1 MECRL
6 VIYIRPGIVG
16 YGLTTYIRLRNE
28 FCNAKN
34 SYNKILSRSNSLL
47 NFQTFHS
54 CVCTQTLQEHSH
66 LSSPHELPP
75 RTTTTDHISTS
86 CFYFMIIH
94 SRTPTS
100 RNVLLMFRPSFLIL
114 KSYAAKES

>member
-1 MECRL
+1 VECRL
-6 VIYIRPGIVG
+6 VTYIRPGIVG

-28 FCNAKN
+28 FCNTEN
-34 SYNKILSRSNSLL
+34 GYNKIVSGLNSLP
-47 NFQTFHS
+47 NFQMFHS
-54 CVCTQTLQEHSH
+54 CVCTQTLQEHSY
-66 LSSPHELPP
+66 LSSPHEPPP

-100 RNVLLMFRPSFLIL
+100 RNVLFMFRPSFLIL
-114 KSYAAKES
+114 KRYATKES